1 MEDTARCFRP
11 TPDPAP
17 YLDNLAK
24 GRMTRPWSKRDPQF
38 PLKPPTSHLLLL
50 CFLRG
55 MRLAVFV
62 CLFVVVGWFSFFFF
76 FFFEVQRNEE
86 RGEKV
91 FPLVS
96 TRNKVPRKSLYGS
109 LSTGIGSER
118 QNNNFLPF
126 SLILH
131 TRKKN
136 SWKLTL
142 QRMRRGLGGGGS
154 CPRCRSDF

>member
-1 MEDTARCFRP
+1 MTQAEIPRGSRRLVRGWGRP
-11 TPDPAP
+11 HPEHFILVRALGHNSRGPEVFTC
-17 YLDNLAK
+17 
-24 GRMTRPWSKRDPQF
+24 
-38 PLKPPTSHLLLL
+38 LL